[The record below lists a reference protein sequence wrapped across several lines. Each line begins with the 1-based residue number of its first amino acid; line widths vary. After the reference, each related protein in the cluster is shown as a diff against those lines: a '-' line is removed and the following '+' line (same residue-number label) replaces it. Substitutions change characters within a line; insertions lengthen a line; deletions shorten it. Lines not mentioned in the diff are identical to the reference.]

1 MCSDF
6 LLLNVR
12 SCRYKYYTSAVKE
25 LWVVFDTPP
34 AAAKEREIWGIPP
47 KPPPG
52 AAPLDPVSKNLAVL
66 RKQYRARLLAPY
78 TGGNGLGLSDFG
90 RAACAFTFAGRL
102 TLS

>member
-25 LWVVFDTPP
+25 LWMVFDTPP

-47 KPPPG
+47 NPRQG
-52 AAPLDPVSKNLAVL
+52 L
-66 RKQYRARLLAPY
+66 RPWTRFQK
-78 TGGNGLGLSDFG
+78 
-90 RAACAFTFAGRL
+90 L
-102 TLS
+102 TCVKKTI

>member
-12 SCRYKYYTSAVKE
+12 SCRHKYYTSAVKE
-25 LWVVFDTPP
+25 LWM
-34 AAAKEREIWGIPP
+34 
-47 KPPPG
+47 
-52 AAPLDPVSKNLAVL
+52 VL
-66 RKQYRARLLAPY
+66 RKQDRARLLAPY
-78 TGGNGLGLSDFG
+78 TGGGNGLRLSDFG